1 MIFTLNS
8 LLTHT
13 IQGLGK
19 TIQSIATILSNR
31 STAPRS
37 ARATLVVAP
46 TSLVLQWQQEIT
58 ERVAP
63 KTLKILLYYGA
74 GRIQDVKKL
83 NMYDVVLTSYGTL
96 VSEWPKEDKKKKKRK
111 KQNMPAPILLDGTGE
126 ESDEYAD
133 DVVVSRQ
140 SAGPVYQ
147 NRWHRQDCLVNLKKN

>member
-1 MIFTLNS
+1 MTWVFVFTLNIFSFYS
-8 LLTHT
+8 LLTRT

-31 STAPRS
+31 STTPRS

-83 NMYDVVLTSYGTL
+83 NTYDVVLTSYGTL
-96 VSEWPKEDKKKKKRK
+96 VSEWPKEDKKKKKKK
-111 KQNMPAPILLDGTGE
+111 KQSMPVPIVPDGTGD
-126 ESDEYAD
+126 ESDEYDD
-133 DVVVSRQ
+133 DVVVTRQ
-140 SAGPVYQ
+140 RAGPVFR
-147 NRWHRQDCLVNLKKN
+147 NRWHR